1 MNWLDLA
8 IIIILALFTLI
19 GVTRGLVRQVFTI
32 AALGGGIAV
41 GFIFYNLA
49 GGVFLDMGIVD
60 NESIAD
66 VGGFI
71 ILAFLAYIIIQL
83 LGWMTAKLI
92 GTLRLSWL
100 NRAAGGV
107 LGFAIGAVIA
117 FLLTASL
124 GFFYSR
130 NDGALK
136 NSALAPYLDGAY
148 LVIKDSLPE
157 DFDQS
162 VIRARELIR
171 QEGLK
176 AAMKIQDSGNK
187 KSK

>member
-19 GVTRGLVRQVFTI
+19 GVSRGLVRQVFSI
-32 AALGGGIAV
+32 AALAGGIAI
-41 GFIFYNLA
+41 GFIFYDLA
-49 GGVFLDMGIVD
+49 GDVFLDMGLVD

-71 ILAFLAYIIIQL
+71 ILAFLTYIIIQL
-83 LGWMTAKLI
+83 LGWMTARVI
-92 GTLRLSWL
+92 GTLHLSWL

-124 GFFYSR
+124 GFFYSE
-130 NDGALK
+130 K
-136 NSALAPYLDGAY
+136 NSAVKNSTLAPYLDGAY
-148 LVIKDSLPE
+148 LAIQNTLPE
-157 DFDQS
+157 DFDES

-176 AAMKIQDSGNK
+176 AAMKIRDSKHNK
-187 KSK
+187 NK